1 MKYYQHETQ
10 SELWRYEIV
19 STLVYIH
26 EIYIRVLVAF
36 SNVVVS
42 YGAVS
47 ACTFQFNEKVK
58 AFSS

>member
-1 MKYYQHETQ
+1 MK
-10 SELWRYEIV
+10 SKVNLWRDEIV
-19 STLVYIH
+19 STLVHIH

-42 YGAVS
+42 YGAIS
-47 ACTFQFNEKVK
+47 ACTFKCNEKVK